1 MILSKTLKYVVLSGL
16 QSVKRP
22 HFHPKNSDEKFETLE
37 NFFKTSNVAKIPLDE
52 IFIAPNGISATNH
65 EMSHRL
71 VQNLYNMFKMLH
83 FRRHFHQKKKKKK
96 IVSYLFY

>member
-37 NFFKTSNVAKIPLDE
+37 NFPETLENFFKTSNGKKISLDE
-52 IFIAPNGISATNH
+52 IFIAPNRIFAVNH
-65 EMSHRL
+65 AMLHRL
-71 VQNLYNMFKMLH
+71 AHNENRKP
-83 FRRHFHQKKKKKK
+83 RDEKKSSK
-96 IVSYLFY
+96 SLFSC